1 MQTIDAVELRERCG
15 EILDRVGPEG
25 ILITKDGKPVARLVP
40 VHSTG
45 AELIGSLAGKIRV
58 KDDLMAPVWPV
69 PES

>member
-1 MQTIDAVELRERCG
+1 METIDAVELRERCG

-40 VHSTG
+40 VECTG

-58 KDDLMAPVWPV
+58 KGDLMAPVWPV